1 MATKKATEL
10 KPVTLTKQDGTTLT
24 LTFNRDMVLR
34 MEDEGYASDVLADL
48 METKPNKG
56 SVILTYYALL
66 LHQPDATI
74 DMAKEL
80 YFAMGAGSDF
90 IRRLSELYG
99 NAVET
104 LIDGDGKNSIWT
116 MD

>member
-1 MATKKATEL
+1 MATKKATDL
-10 KPVTLTKQDGTTLT
+10 KPVTLTNQDGSKLT

-34 MEDEGYASDVLADL
+34 MEDEGYPSDVLAD
-48 METKPNKG
+48 MMDTKPNKG

-66 LHQPDATI
+66 LHQPDATVEL
-74 DMAKEL
+74 AKNL

-90 IRRLSELYG
+90 IKRLSELYG